1 MSASAAD
8 AAFVSASRQI
18 THHMSISLW
27 KNLNSGYAA
36 NVPSSAPTAS
46 TTKDSYQR
54 PKIESG
60 FLDARIPRPNPRER
74 DAFFQQQSLDKKW
87 SKGQDLRRQVLL
99 RAAKHSDRV
108 TQSAPVKVE
117 SKEEEFLPLL
127 PAAAKKKALIGP
139 RVERKTPSPK
149 PKNSKATRKAKGAK
163 LVPAGAKA
171 GNVSKAEAPPTESA
185 IELLPKAN
193 TGDGGPPRE
202 LERLGTANTVSTEMS
217 IATEISGGD
226 FYEDDFEEEEAE
238 EQYYTGRGG

>member
-1 MSASAAD
+1 
-8 AAFVSASRQI
+8 
-18 THHMSISLW
+18 MSISLW

-193 TGDGGPPRE
+193 TGGKRKGKKKSRRSADGGPPRE